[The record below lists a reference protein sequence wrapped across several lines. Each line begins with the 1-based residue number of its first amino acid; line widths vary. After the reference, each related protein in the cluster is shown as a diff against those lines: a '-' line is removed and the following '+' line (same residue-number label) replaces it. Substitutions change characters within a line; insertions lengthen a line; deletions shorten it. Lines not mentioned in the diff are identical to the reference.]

1 MALQDTC
8 NTPSAADVLMRYMI
22 DECGCPGVTPVDP
35 VKFATLDVGSRS
47 FNETRAEIE
56 DPNAYGGV
64 CLKSVSDGAEGSL
77 PFTFSFCRN
86 RKLVDSA
93 LGTKQKFFAG
103 KVVAAAVDGIA
114 PNILRH
120 TSIDW
125 WARGYR
131 PGMVIEV
138 AGFNTQTA
146 FNGTKVILSISR
158 TAPYD
163 ITFYTNADTTEY
175 PAATANETDQTDIS
189 VDGVFIT
196 YQGNTQPN
204 IIVEREFPGVVN
216 ESSTEGLFQNAL
228 GGVVAS
234 LSETF
239 EPGQFVTG
247 SADIQTPVFNNSN
260 AASLGSLGQEDD
272 CACGDKV
279 LFDPD
284 DGRQVELF
292 YDGELICF
300 TNLQWTLSRPNALQK
315 SSCGKQTIGGKA
327 RATGTLTVPFTSSDF
342 LQKVRTKYTAPLT
355 ILIWNDDRTEYEAR
369 VFFDVSLS
377 SESVDPEDEAPLLQ
391 EVNFTANNDPDVTN
405 TAVAVQR
412 SFQAAMPPRNRVEFT
427 MAVVT
432 ASDAD
437 KEFDVTGGDVGE
449 TITVDWGDGTVE
461 TTTRSST
468 DAETLSH
475 TYSSDGTYTVIVW
488 SDGDAPWTIFA
499 NGSGDVLSAPSLCY
513 VREWIEEITL
523 DMTGTSLVLDN
534 YPALDS
540 ITIVSSTL
548 TSLTFPNS
556 RPSTVDLSDATA
568 MTVAGYDAVLAA
580 LVEGGVLS
588 GTADLS
594 GGSAVPSTAGAA
606 NAAILTAR
614 GWTVTVN
621 S

>member
-22 DECGCPGVTPVDP
+22 DECGCPGVAPVDP

-77 PFTFSFCRN
+77 PFTYSFCRN
-86 RKLVDSA
+86 RKLVDQA
-93 LGTKQKFFAG
+93 LGSKQKFFAG
-103 KVVAAAVDGIA
+103 RVVASDVDGIA
-114 PNILRH
+114 PNKLRH
-120 TSIDW
+120 ASIDW
-125 WARGYR
+125 WARGFR
-131 PGMVIEV
+131 PGMVIDV
-138 AGFNTQTA
+138 AGFNAQTA
-146 FNGTKVILSISR
+146 FNGTKIITAISR

-163 ITFYTNADTTEY
+163 ITFYTNADTAEY

-189 VDGVFIT
+189 VDAGFIT
-196 YQGNTQPN
+196 YQSNEQAN
-204 IIVEREFPGVVN
+204 IIVEREFPGVIN

-228 GGVVAS
+228 GGVIAS

-247 SADIQTPVFNNSN
+247 SIDLQAPIFNNSN

-284 DGRQVELF
+284 DGRQIELF

-300 TNLQWTLSRPNALQK
+300 TNAQWTLTRPNALQK

-327 RATGTLTVPFTSSDF
+327 RATGTLTVPFTSADF

-355 ILIWNDDRTEYEAR
+355 IIIWNDDRSEKETR
-369 VFFDVSLS
+369 VFFDVALS
-377 SESVDPEDEAPLLQ
+377 SESVDPEDEAPLL
-391 EVNFTANNDPDVTN
+391 EEINFTANNDPDVSN

-412 SFQAAMPPRNRVEFT
+412 SFLAATPPRNRIEYTV
-427 MAVVT
+427 AVVT

-437 KEFDVTGGDVGE
+437 KEFDITGGDVGE
-449 TITVDWGDGTVE
+449 TITVDWGDGN
-461 TTTRSST
+461 TTTTART
-468 DAETLSH
+468 TTAAQTLSH
-475 TYSSDGTYTVIVW
+475 TYASDGTYDVVAW
-488 SDGDAPWTIFA
+488 SDGDAPWTIFES
-499 NGSGDVLSAPSLCY
+499 GTGDVLSAPSFCY
-513 VREWIEEITL
+513 LREWIEEINL
-523 DMTGTSLVLDN
+523 ELAGTSLALDN

-540 ITIVSSTL
+540 ITITSATL

-556 RPSTVDLSDATA
+556 RPSTVDLSAATA
-568 MTVAGYDAVLAA
+568 MTTAAYDAILAA

-594 GGSAVPSTAGAA
+594 GGSAVPSSAGTA